1 MSSLQLGISCISSFL
16 EHLPQ
21 TPGVY
26 RMIGVNGKVL
36 YVGKAKNL
44 AKRVAQY
51 TDPKRLSDRIARMV
65 AQTISMEFTHVQN
78 ELDALLLEAN
88 LIKNLQPRYNI
99 LLKDNK
105 SFPLILLSKNHQ
117 FPRISKHRGARK
129 IDGWYFGPYPSA
141 AAVNRSIIDVQ
152 KAFGLRP
159 CNDIFFSN
167 RQRACME
174 YQIKRCSG
182 PCVGHISA
190 EDYAERTKQ
199 ALDFLSGKKA
209 HIQNLL
215 AQKMQEASNN
225 LDFESAANYRDR
237 IRALTQIQSHQQVDL
252 SDSADADLFAIYA
265 EQQLACVQVFF
276 FRNGQNLGNQAFFL
290 ELENDDCA
298 QALELFISQFY
309 QHKIPAKQVI
319 ISHLPENAEIFERAL
334 SHWRDARVQL
344 IKPERGEKKSL
355 LDQALRNAHEALLR
369 KYLQQESTRQ
379 HLVALAEILS
389 LTKTPNRIEVYDNS
403 HIQGSHDLGAMI
415 VASKDG
421 FEKRQYRRFNIK
433 GEALASGDDYAMMR
447 EVLQRRFAKL
457 AQETIDKSEEN
468 RPDLVII
475 DGGKGQW
482 NIAAEVL
489 KNFSLNI
496 PILGI
501 AKGKDRNAGNETFIF
516 PDGSER
522 KLPLKDPR
530 LFYLQRL
537 RDEAHRFAIEGH
549 RKRRSS
555 AITSSQLDVLTNIGK
570 ARKRAL
576 LLHFGSVEA
585 IRQARIEDFK
595 SVAGISKKMAESIL
609 KELK

>member
-1 MSSLQLGISCISSFL
+1 MISLNSGISCITSFL
-16 EHLPQ
+16 EHLPS

-26 RMIGVNGKVL
+26 RMLGADGKVL

-44 AKRVAQY
+44 VKRVSQY
-51 TDPKRLSDRIARMV
+51 TDVKRLSDRIARMV
-65 AQTISMEFTHVQN
+65 AQTTSMEFTHVQN

-88 LIKNLQPRYNI
+88 LIKTLQPRYNI

-105 SFPLILLSKNHQ
+105 SFPYILLSKNHV

-141 AAVNRSIIDVQ
+141 SAVNRSIIDVQ

-159 CNDIFFSN
+159 CSDLFFSN

-199 ALDFLSGKKA
+199 ALDFLSGKKSD
-209 HIQNLL
+209 IQSSL
-215 AQKMQEASNN
+215 AKKMQEASDN
-225 LDFESAANYRDR
+225 LDFEAAANYRDR
-237 IRALTQIQSHQQVDL
+237 IRSLTQIQSHQQVDL

-276 FRNGQNLGNQAFFL
+276 FRNGQNLGNQSFFL
-290 ELENDDCA
+290 ELENNDCT

-309 QHKIPAKQVI
+309 QNSPPAKQVI
-319 ISHLPENAEIFERAL
+319 ISHLPENAEIFEQAL
-334 SHWRDARVQL
+334 THWRGARVQL

-389 LTKTPNRIEVYDNS
+389 LDKTPERIEVYDNS

-415 VASKDG
+415 VAGKEG
-421 FEKRQYRRFNIK
+421 FEKRHYRRFHIK
-433 GEALASGDDYAMMR
+433 GEALGSGDDYAMMR
-447 EVLQRRFAKL
+447 EVLTRRFTKLTQEKL
-457 AQETIDKSEEN
+457 AGNEAN
-468 RPDLVII
+468 CPDLVII
-475 DGGKGQW
+475 DGGQGQW
-482 NIAAEVL
+482 KIAAEVL
-489 KNFSLNI
+489 ENLALNI
-496 PILGI
+496 PILAI

-549 RKRRSS
+549 RKRRTKSL
-555 AITSSQLDVLTNIGK
+555 TTSQLDNLTKIGK
-570 ARKRAL
+570 TRKRAL

-595 SVAGISKKMAESIL
+595 SVPGISKTMAETIL
-609 KELK
+609 KELQ

>member
-309 QHKIPAKQVI
+309 QHKIPAKHVI